1 VSAAASC
8 AVIDAVPNRAC
19 DDVEIRD
26 LNGDIDAAFV
36 QASSFSFRCKPG
48 FDKGYI
54 SFSDE
59 GVILGSAR
67 LSEAIQASLGLPAVP
82 LRKLKRDIRPSIG
95 VRCSCHRRRDGC
107 RIQAA

>member
-1 VSAAASC
+1 MSAAASC

-67 LSEAIQASLGLPAVP
+67 LSEAIRASLGLPAVHVTSANA
-82 LRKLKRDIRPSIG
+82 LTEAQKGYSAF
-95 VRCSCHRRRDGC
+95 HRSEVFLP
-107 RIQAA
+107 

>member
-36 QASSFSFRCKPG
+36 QSPF
-48 FDKGYI
+48 
-54 SFSDE
+54 
-59 GVILGSAR
+59 V
-67 LSEAIQASLGLPAVP
+67 
-82 LRKLKRDIRPSIG
+82 
-95 VRCSCHRRRDGC
+95 RDGEDNAL
-107 RIQAA
+107 RLQNMRPAAS

>member
-26 LNGDIDAAFV
+26 LNGDM

-67 LSEAIQASLGLPAVP
+67 LSEAIRASLGLPAVHVTSANA
-82 LRKLKRDIRPSIG
+82 LTEAQKGYSAF
-95 VRCSCHRRRDGC
+95 HRSEVFLP
-107 RIQAA
+107 